1 MKRKIRIGIPRGLL
15 YYRDYILWKTF
26 FEGIGCTL
34 ILSPP
39 TNKGIIDKGGNI
51 SIDES
56 CLPAKIYL
64 GHVKE
69 LSQKCD
75 YILVPRI
82 CNYGKGNRVCM
93 KFNGIYDVVNNLFED
108 KILNYDIDYI
118 KGKFEL
124 FGFIKMGIKFNKN
137 IFKVLFY
144 YIKGKIKNRKYY
156 LSLVNKQDK
165 ILRSNKMK
173 ILIVAHPYV
182 VYDEYLCG
190 NIIHYFKDED
200 IDILYSDRL
209 NRKIAISYAEDFSNT
224 LYFLYSKENIG
235 SSFYYKDC
243 VDGIVFLSSFPCA
256 SDSLVNELA
265 IRKLKDV
272 PVINILIDD
281 STATSG
287 LMTRLESFVDIIK
300 ARRDNG

>member
-108 KILNYDIDYI
+108 STPAKDI
-118 KGKFEL
+118 
-124 FGFIKMGIKFNKN
+124 
-137 IFKVLFY
+137 V
-144 YIKGKIKNRKYY
+144 
-156 LSLVNKQDK
+156 
-165 ILRSNKMK
+165 
-173 ILIVAHPYV
+173 VARH
-182 VYDEYLCG
+182 
-190 NIIHYFKDED
+190 IH
-200 IDILYSDRL
+200 
-209 NRKIAISYAEDFSNT
+209 
-224 LYFLYSKENIG
+224 G
-235 SSFYYKDC
+235 
-243 VDGIVFLSSFPCA
+243 
-256 SDSLVNELA
+256 
-265 IRKLKDV
+265 
-272 PVINILIDD
+272 D
-281 STATSG
+281 STDDLIGDDLDKLIAEFS
-287 LMTRLESFVDIIK
+287 INK
-300 ARRDNG
+300 